1 METNL
6 IVLVLLPL
14 LGAFLSLVPDRH
26 QEKRLFYLTATTL
39 GLYLAGLIYLGA
51 GWATGD
57 FRPLTA
63 KGPDLY
69 HSGATHFSL
78 EFMADHIGFLFSG
91 TAGVLTL
98 LVAIFSRYYLHRER
112 GFKRFFNNLL
122 FFFGGV
128 NFIVLAGN
136 FETLFI
142 GWEIIGATSFFLIA
156 FYRDR
161 YLPVKNALK
170 VVSLYRLADVSLL
183 LAIWLMHHVFGRS
196 IRFEELYEG
205 VELHFGDH
213 GYLAEVTIFLLLLLV
228 AMVKSAQFPFSS
240 WLARAIEGPTSSS
253 AIFYGSISVHMGVFL
268 LFRTYPL
275 WGQDGTFK
283 AVVVAVGLLTS
294 LISTPISRVQSTVKA
309 QIAYSSIAQI
319 GLLLVEI
326 AMGWHTLALVHF
338 LGNSFLRT
346 YQFLVSPSVL
356 SYLIHDQFF
365 NFIPPQPL
373 RGNRWLNRIRLSIY
387 VLSLK
392 EWNMDKWQRQW
403 LWNPLKRAGNY
414 WLFINWRWL
423 WVLFTPFFL
432 LGLAAVYFRDQLPPS
447 ALGFLPETYSII
459 ALILA
464 LRSFVE
470 RQSSR
475 IAWGLL
481 LFNQLYTSLSI
492 GLNEQFDYGQI
503 HLFLSGVILC
513 GGIGAYLLH
522 RLKAT
527 GNGLSLD
534 RFHGH
539 AFRYPRVALLFA
551 IASLGLSGFPITPTF
566 IGEDLILGHI
576 HENQVILTVLTA
588 SNLIIDG
595 LAIFRIYA
603 RLFLGPNS
611 LHSNVTAQR
620 AS

>member
-1 METNL
+1 M
-6 IVLVLLPL
+6 IILVLLPF
-14 LGAFLSLVPDRH
+14 LGGFLSLLPSRH
-26 QEKRLFYLTATTL
+26 QERLLFYVVASTLSVYLIGIL
-39 GLYLAGLIYLGA
+39 GLGFY
-51 GWATGD
+51 WATGN
-57 FRPLTA
+57 FLPLAA

-69 HSGATHFSL
+69 HSGDTHFAIEL
-78 EFMADHIGFLFSG
+78 FIDHIGFTFALTSG
-91 TAGVLTL
+91 ILTL
-98 LVAIFSRYYLHRER
+98 LVAMFSRYYLHRER

-183 LAIWLMHHVFGRS
+183 LAIWLMHHVFQKS
-196 IRFEELYEG
+196 ITFKELYEG
-205 VELHFGDH
+205 FGIHYGDH
-213 GYLAEVTIFLLLLLV
+213 GYTAEVAIFLLLLLV

-275 WGQDGTFK
+275 WGQQWAFQ
-283 AVVVAVGLLTS
+283 VVVLVVGLLTS
-294 LISTPISRVQSTVKA
+294 SISTPIARVQSTVKA

-319 GLLLVEI
+319 GLMLVEI
-326 AMGWHTLALVHF
+326 AMGWHWLALVHF

-346 YQFLVSPSVL
+346 YQFLVAPSVL

-373 RGNRWLNRIRLSIY
+373 TGKRWLDRIRLSIY
-387 VLSLK
+387 VLSIK
-392 EWNMDKWQRQW
+392 EWNMDKWQREW
-403 LWNPLKRAGNY
+403 FWSPLKKAGN
-414 WLFINWRWL
+414 WLLFINWKWL
-423 WVLFTPFFL
+423 GGLLVPLFL
-432 LGLAAVYFRDQLPPS
+432 VGLTAVYLRSELPA
-447 ALGFLPETYSII
+447 ALMGYLPEIYAVL

-470 RQSSR
+470 RESSAL
-475 IAWGLL
+475 AWSFILL
-481 LFNQLYTSLSI
+481 NQLYTSVSI
-492 GLNEQFDYGQI
+492 GLNEQFDYSQI
-503 HLFLSGVILC
+503 HLFLSGVVLC
-513 GGIGAYLLH
+513 GGLGAYLLF
-522 RLKAT
+522 RLKRG
-527 GNGLSLD
+527 GNKLSLD
-534 RFHGH
+534 QFHGH
-539 AFRYPRVALLFA
+539 SYLYPRIALLFA
-551 IASLGLSGFPITPTF
+551 VASLGLTGFPITPTF

-576 HENQVILTVLTA
+576 HENQIALTVLIA

-603 RLFLGPNS
+603 RLFLGPNIQ
-611 LHSNVTAQR
+611 HSNVTAQR